1 MNFTPI
7 AGCVDCCLQFI
18 LLFAVFILI
27 RDYFLMVYLNCYSF
41 ESKRRCASHIRCTS
55 SRHHQYIFVQSYIF
69 FDKKKYSFYGKIIK
83 KTKFC
88 ANKYKKCIIYRK
100 YTDIIQAE
108 EKQKKKRTKTKTTS
122 LDTLPWFCLFID
134 LIRLHAYFAPHKTDK
149 LPLRLFSMDLSDVPF
164 CSPYIYHSTI

>member
-41 ESKRRCASHIRCTS
+41 ESKRRCASHRRCTS

-69 FDKKKYSFYGKIIK
+69 FDKKILILRENYQKKLSFVQTN
-83 KTKFC
+83 TKS
-88 ANKYKKCIIYRK
+88 AS

-122 LDTLPWFCLFID
+122 LDTLP
-134 LIRLHAYFAPHKTDK
+134 
-149 LPLRLFSMDLSDVPF
+149 
-164 CSPYIYHSTI
+164 